1 MADSRQRA
9 SFSRAEMTVDSSTAI
24 GVIEEVFGFYDPMP
38 FELTPDLFIDFAM
51 SQFQSRM
58 DRLES
63 CFAGERNSA

>member
-1 MADSRQRA
+1 MS
-9 SFSRAEMTVDSSTAI
+9 ELLGPAI
-24 GVIEEVFGFYDPMP
+24 GVIEEIFGFYDPMP

-63 CFAGERNSA
+63 CFSG